1 MCATLP
7 MTRGASHASFIT
19 PTCASTTTSTPLLP
33 SRTVAM
39 AYLGNE
45 FTSFSQR
52 AISRLRSVL
61 EPYFA

>member
-1 MCATLP
+1 M
-7 MTRGASHASFIT
+7 
-19 PTCASTTTSTPLLP
+19 STPLLP

-45 FTSFSQR
+45 FMPFSQR